1 MRTAPPCKGADARHP
16 LDSRQA
22 MFAPRL
28 HRSRPRWTVRTAVP
42 GATLNTATG
51 HARASL
57 TLTLATLGLI
67 RVIASVGVP
76 WGSLVAPLLALL
88 TLALFFAAQH
98 SHDKRF
104 SWLLSASVAA
114 GLTIADVYN
123 LSKTAPTA
131 YVAVLVIC
139 IALLVVR
146 LTRRPQPDG
155 SRTTHEALRRPLM
168 AYWSSRPSKTARAE
182 AALHDAPS
190 VSRSPGGSGSH
201 VAQER
206 RRHHPSNAPS
216 TPTSQTATAGRCS
229 STTHDE
235 QPLAR

>member
-1 MRTAPPCKGADARHP
+1 MRTAPPCKGADAHHP

-28 HRSRPRWTVRTAVP
+28 HSRPRWTVRTAAP
-42 GATLNTATG
+42 GSTLSTATG
-51 HARASL
+51 HARASF

-67 RVIASVGVP
+67 RVIASVDVP
-76 WGSLVAPLLALL
+76 WGSLIAPLLALL

-98 SHDKRF
+98 SHERRF

-114 GLTIADVYN
+114 GLTIADVYD

-131 YVAVLVIC
+131 YVAVLVIG
-139 IALLVVR
+139 IALLVVH
-146 LTRRPQPDG
+146 LTRRPQPG
-155 SRTTHEALRRPLM
+155 CSRTTREALPRPLM

-190 VSRSPGGSGSH
+190 VSRSPADPDNTSLRPSARIG
-201 VAQER
+201 VASLLRRVGRGRVGCPGR
-206 RRHHPSNAPS
+206 RRP
-216 TPTSQTATAGRCS
+216 
-229 STTHDE
+229 
-235 QPLAR
+235 ARPRR